1 MFGQQQNKPLFGTTG
16 GAFGAATS
24 AAPAFGAPATSSAFG
39 APAASTGG
47 LFGAKPFGATT
58 TTTGFGGGG
67 FGQPQQPQGG
77 ENCRTYS
84 VIFKALLSSVKCNE

>member
-67 FGQPQQPQGG
+67 FGQPQQQPGG
-77 ENCRTYS
+77 ENQGS
-84 VIFKALLSSVKCNE
+84 KGIGQW